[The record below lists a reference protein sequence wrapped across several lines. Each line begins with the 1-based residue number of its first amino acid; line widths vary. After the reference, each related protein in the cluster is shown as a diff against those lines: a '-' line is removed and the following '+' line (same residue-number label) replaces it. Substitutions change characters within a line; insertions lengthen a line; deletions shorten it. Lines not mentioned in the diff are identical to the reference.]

1 MTGEGGGLQFLETGQ
16 PRGFTTLATSQWD
29 GKPEPIVRELLQN
42 ALDAARAAE
51 RERAEVVFTVAE
63 APIADLPGIGEYRRH
78 FEAAAAERAG
88 GAQGREERDT
98 IARIRAVLDGGRA
111 ALLLCRDNGQ
121 GLDGD
126 RLRRVL
132 GEGDSGKPDAGAGSK
147 GLGHLT
153 AFAASDLRY
162 VLYAGRSRGPDGAP
176 RDAASGHAI
185 LASRRAEGGNG
196 VGVGGDGF
204 LLRDQQRGLFDDS
217 DAMFPDRVPALL
229 AGEIDAVGDTGSV
242 VAVLGFN
249 GFRAEAG
256 DDPAEAIREAAAT
269 HFLAAVALGEMTV
282 RVRGAEG
289 GEAAVERATL
299 GAILERNKG
308 RIRRRDGVLLPG
320 EQAWRAWRVFEAAS
334 ARDLDC
340 GLEGVRIRFRPLD
353 GEPTRDSRV
362 QLYRDGMWIT
372 NEAPHLETGQFG
384 GSRPFDA
391 VVMLTRGELYEL
403 VRDAEGPEHRGLDR
417 SRLVVAGNARRW
429 HRLREL
435 LRAVASRLREEAGER
450 DEAAA
455 FVPRDF
461 AMFSGEAMRAADPVP
476 RYRPRPAPGRPRD
489 GTTPAPDEEGAAGE
503 DKPGG
508 PRGGRRGVA
517 PRPGRGVPVRAS
529 VAPRRGEDGEYR
541 TLRVAW
547 RLRDGADGGLAG
559 VRLRVPSG
567 SDETCEQPLAPQW
580 LPMRSIAHG
589 GKVVA
594 RASGDGGAAE
604 LVVPLAGGE
613 LEIALAEPLA
623 DPNAIEV
630 DVVRR
635 RTADGGD

>member
-1 MTGEGGGLQFLETGQ
+1 MTGEDGHLHFPETGQ

-42 ALDAARAAE
+42 ALDAARAAD
-51 RERAEVVFTVAE
+51 RERAEVAFTVGE
-63 APIADLPGIGEYRRH
+63 APIADLPGIGEYRAH
-78 FEAAAAERAG
+78 FEAAAAERAD

-98 IARIRAVLDGGRA
+98 IARIRAVLEGGRA
-111 ALLLCRDNGQ
+111 PLLCCRDNGQ

-162 VLYAGRSRGPDGAP
+162 VLYAGRSRGPDGAL

-185 LASRRAEGGNG
+185 LASRRSGEQGGG
-196 VGVGGDGF
+196 TGVGGDGF
-204 LLRDQQRGLFDDS
+204 LLRYGQRGLFDDS
-217 DAMFPDRVPALL
+217 DAMFPDRAPALL
-229 AGEIDAVGDTGSV
+229 AGELEALDGAGSV

-249 GFRAEAG
+249 GFRG
-256 DDPAEAIREAAAT
+256 DPDPAEAIREAAAT
-269 HFLAAVALGEMTV
+269 HFLAAIALGEMTV
-282 RVRGAEG
+282 RVRAAEG
-289 GEAAVERATL
+289 RDLAVERGTL
-299 GAILERNKG
+299 AAILERGKG
-308 RIRRRDGVLLPG
+308 RMRRRDGALLPG
-320 EQAWRAWRVFEAAS
+320 EQAWRAWRVFDAPS

-340 GLEGVRIRFRPLD
+340 GLEGVRIRFRSLD
-353 GEPTRDSRV
+353 GEPVRDSRV

-372 NEAPHLETGQFG
+372 NEAPGLETGQFG
-384 GSRPFDA
+384 GNRPFDA

-403 VRDAEGPEHRGLDR
+403 ARDAEGPEHRGLDR
-417 SRLVVAGNARRW
+417 ARLVVGADASRW

-435 LRAVASRLREEAGER
+435 LRVVADRLRAEAGER
-450 DEAAA
+450 DEAEA
-455 FVPRDF
+455 FVPPDF
-461 AMFSGEAMRAADPVP
+461 AMFSGEAMRAADPMP
-476 RYRPRPAPGRPRD
+476 RYRPRPGAGRPRA
-489 GTTPAPDEEGAAGE
+489 GTTPTPDEEGAPGA

-508 PRGGRRGVA
+508 RRGGRRGVT

-529 VAPRRGEDGEYR
+529 VVPRRGEDGEYR

-547 RLRDGADGGLAG
+547 RLRDGADAGLAG

-567 SDETCEQPLAPQW
+567 SVETCEQPLAPQW
-580 LPMRSIAHG
+580 LPMRSIAHD

-613 LEIALAEPLA
+613 LEIALAAPIA

-635 RTADGGD
+635 RTADGDD